1 MDKILSKRLLIFIS
15 MIITAVICALF
26 LASVTNALD
35 IPTSGYCG
43 ADADGKNVQWSYDTE
58 NNVLTFSGTGAIADY
73 LDSENNI
80 TRERDWDIYYKKAKK
95 IVVEEG
101 ITKVGSSTCASFSN
115 VTELSLPESLK
126 NIGEF
131 AFSGINSLQEL
142 VLPMGLT
149 SIGDCAFSGIN
160 HLESLNIPPVNSL
173 NHEAFLGLS
182 VNIVKLNEGTQDIDD
197 SFMNAQINT
206 LYLPSTLTTWNE
218 DFMNAQ
224 YIYGKNDI
232 QELFA
237 YKEDITY
244 IDATK
249 EYDIEDAVVCLSM
262 VPCEDQDNISTLYD
276 GGAKVIDLEFIHN
289 GVEVPLNEGFDYT
302 IEYSDNINVGKCT
315 ATITGMGCYTGTKT
329 VDFYICADLNEC
341 EINVSQST
349 YTYDGTEKKPTVTV
363 KYDNETLEED
373 IDYTVMYANNI
384 EVGTAT
390 VTVTGINRFN
400 GVCQFDYSIV
410 MPDLNDSSVSFD
422 LEYEKVIYDGSEKT
436 PNVTI
441 KIGEVTLKQNVDY
454 TLDYYDNINPS
465 KDTLNGHAIITI
477 NGIGNI
483 SGVKYLYFEIYE
495 EEENKISINDC
506 DVSLEYERVAYDGTA
521 KTPTVTVKY
530 NDNTLTKDT
539 DYTIEYSGNTAVGTG
554 YVTVTG
560 IGDYTEKKQLTFE
573 IYEEEG
579 NKTSISDCNVILE
592 YDRVAYDGT
601 AKTPEVTVKY
611 NNETLAKGTDY
622 TVVYSNNT
630 AVGTAT
636 VTITG
641 IGSYEN
647 AKDVTFTIYEEEEV
661 NKTSIKDCD
670 VTLEYDRVA
679 YDGTEKTPTVTVVY
693 NGITLTKG
701 TDYTIEYSDN
711 IEVGTATVTISGVG
725 DYDNCKL
732 VTFTIYEDEEV
743 SKTSIRDCNI
753 TLSYNQVAYD
763 GTVKKPF
770 VTVKYNNKTL
780 TQNIDY
786 SVTYSN
792 NTRVGT
798 ARVTVNG
805 INGYSDQKVLE
816 FEIYDDSSEGGN
828 NQDNTYINPGA
839 KEVPSGYKAIRT
851 VNDLLAISDNPSGS
865 YILMNDIDLSGT
877 KKGGSLDTGH
887 GWTPINSF
895 SGVLDGNG
903 YRIKNLNMYGNEIK
917 DQYIGFIGECSGKI
931 ENIGFVDAYIDLDII
946 NHNYTYFGI
955 ICGDAYSA
963 NIKNCYVT
971 GNINISRES
980 FGYGTLIGGC
990 CGDNT
995 GSNIENCINVANID
1009 VQGDESN
1016 GTLYAYGVTYS
1027 SQKSYNIGKINTSG
1041 FNGSVSIYGAT
1052 NSGSNNYYLNSSL
1065 ENVTDSA
1072 GSGTKLTSAMMKM
1085 QGSFTGFDFTD
1096 TWEIDPYCSYK
1107 YPQLKN
1113 NRIVR
1118 VSAVD
1123 LTAPTKLVYNQG
1135 DKLDLTNATIKV
1147 SYEDGINSTIKLT
1160 DEMLSGYDMG
1170 KIGDQT
1176 VTVTY
1181 GGIKKTFDIEVKE
1194 IPVTGVSLPENI
1206 VMNSAEKKQLTAEI
1220 TPVNASYKDVT
1231 WESDNTTVASIDEN
1245 GEITAKN
1252 AGNTIITA
1260 TTRNG
1265 LKATCSLKVTV
1276 PCAQIGLSKT
1286 ELSLN
1291 VGEAETVTA
1300 IVYPLESEAVVK
1312 WRTTNDSIASV
1323 DENGL
1328 ITGISAG
1335 NAIVTAYTDNE
1346 VEMDCYVYVNTPT
1359 QVEQQ
1364 NNNSNNAENQVNG
1377 NTSNDNSGSTI
1388 SAYNYTVSKPSKPN
1402 KVKKVK
1408 VKAKSGKLVIS
1419 WKKVSNASS
1428 YEIFVSTKKSFSG
1441 KKKYYTSKTSITIP
1455 NIEGGKKHYIKIRGY
1470 NGYYDEDDEIAFV
1483 NGPWTTAT
1491 KKSKKDVINNGS
1503 FLMLSPAAGGSGNV
1517 TKISFSGN
1525 SITIKGKVKVK
1536 INGKKKTV
1544 SKITIPI
1551 ASNCVYQ
1558 YADDFVENV
1567 SASSMKKDMRKL
1579 CFVGITVYIKNGK
1592 VVKFRGTA

>member
-1 MDKILSKRLLIFIS
+1 MNKILSKRLLVFIS
-15 MIITAVICALF
+15 MIIITVICALF
-26 LASVTNALD
+26 LTSVTNALD

-43 ADADGKNVQWSYDTE
+43 AADDGKNVQWSYDTE

-73 LDSENNI
+73 ISG
-80 TRERDWDIYYKKAKK
+80 ERDWDVYYKKAKK

-101 ITKVGSSTCASFSN
+101 ITRVGSNVCENYSN
-115 VTELSLPESLK
+115 VTELSLPSTLESIGQTFNGMSSLK
-126 NIGEF
+126 
-131 AFSGINSLQEL
+131 EL
-142 VLPMGLT
+142 VLPSGLQEIEENSFG
-149 SIGDCAFSGIN
+149 SIQFVRILDVPGIKTIKSSSFTGMWN
-160 HLESLNIPPVNSL
+160 GSIL
-173 NHEAFLGLS
+173 
-182 VNIVKLNEGTQDIDD
+182 KLNEGTEMIESNALSG
-197 SFMNAQINT
+197 SFSTIYM
-206 LYLPSTLTTWNE
+206 PSTLTAWNDE
-218 DFMNAQ
+218 FKNVQ
-224 YIYGKNDI
+224 YIYGKNDT

-237 YKEDITY
+237 YKEDINY
-244 IDATK
+244 IDAGTN
-249 EYDIEDAVVCLSM
+249 YDIENANIEINDGLFTVQDKNVYLSY
-262 VPCEDQDNISTLYD
+262 N
-276 GGAKVIDLEFIHN
+276 HN
-289 GVEVPLNEGFDYT
+289 GEAVPLNEGIDYNVDFNIDPDT
-302 IEYSDNINVGKCT
+302 GGCTAIFNGIGCYSGSKTFELGEYYGYCGAGEDSKSVQWSYVDGILTIKGKGDMTGGGWRYLTPYPDPTNIKKVIIGEGIEGIMDYSFIGCSNLESVELPFSLKSIGSDAFRDCNSLGKIELPKSLTTLGDYVFNNTNIKQIELPKNLINLGNIIFNADSVELVVCKNEIQIEYCKANGYTYRDATEEDN
-315 ATITGMGCYTGTKT
+315 TIS
-329 VDFYICADLNEC
+329 VNAC
-341 EINVSQST
+341 EITLEYERVE
-349 YTYDGTEKKPTVTV
+349 YDGTAKMPSVTV
-363 KYDNETLEED
+363 KYNDDTLIKD
-373 IDYTVMYANNI
+373 TDYTVEYSGNLT
-384 EVGTAT
+384 VGTGY
-390 VTVTGINRFN
+390 VTVTGI
-400 GVCQFDYSIV
+400 GDYS
-410 MPDLNDSSVSFD
+410 
-422 LEYEKVIYDGSEKT
+422 EY
-436 PNVTI
+436 
-441 KIGEVTLKQNVDY
+441 KQ
-454 TLDYYDNINPS
+454 LP
-465 KDTLNGHAIITI
+465 
-477 NGIGNI
+477 
-483 SGVKYLYFEIYE
+483 FEIYE
-495 EEENKISINDC
+495 EEENKTSINDC
-506 DVSLEYERVAYDGTA
+506 DVVLEYERVAYDGTA

-530 NDNTLTKDT
+530 NNETLTEDT
-539 DYTIEYSGNTAVGTG
+539 DYT
-554 YVTVTG
+554 VT
-560 IGDYTEKKQLTFE
+560 YLA
-573 IYEEEG
+573 
-579 NKTSISDCNVILE
+579 NK
-592 YDRVAYDGT
+592 
-601 AKTPEVTVKY
+601 
-611 NNETLAKGTDY
+611 
-622 TVVYSNNT
+622 

-647 AKDVTFTIYEEEEV
+647 AKDVTFTIYEEEVV
-661 NKTSIKDCD
+661 NKTSIKECD
-670 VTLEYDRVA
+670 VTIEYDRIS

-798 ARVTVNG
+798 AQVTVNG

-828 NQDNTYINPGA
+828 NQDNTYINPSA

-946 NHNYTYFGI
+946 NHTYTYFGI
-955 ICGDAYSA
+955 ICGAAYSA

-980 FGYGTLIGGC
+980 FGNGTLIGGC

-1016 GTLYAYGVTYS
+1016 GTLDAYGVTYS

-1160 DEMLSGYDMG
+1160 EEMLSGYDME
-1170 KIGDQT
+1170 KIGEQT
-1176 VTVTY
+1176 VTVTF
-1181 GGIKKTFDIEVKE
+1181 GGMKKTFDIEVKE
-1194 IPVTGVSLPENI
+1194 IPVTDVSLHGN
-1206 VMNSAEKKQLTAEI
+1206 VTMYSGEKKTLIANI
-1220 TPVNASYKDVT
+1220 APVNASYKDVT
-1231 WESDNTTVASIDEN
+1231 WESGNTTVATVNVN
-1245 GEITAKN
+1245 GELTAKN
-1252 AGNTIITA
+1252 AGKTMITA
-1260 TTRNG
+1260 TTHNG
-1265 LKATCSLKVTV
+1265 LKATCMVEVVV
-1276 PCAQIGLSKT
+1276 PCAQISLNKT
-1286 ELSLN
+1286 EISLN
-1291 VGEAETVTA
+1291 VGQKEAVTA
-1300 IVYPLESEAVVK
+1300 IVYPLESEDVVK
-1312 WRTTNDSIASV
+1312 WRTTNDSIAIV
-1323 DENGL
+1323 DGDGL
-1328 ITGISAG
+1328 ITGMSEG
-1335 NAIVTAYTDNE
+1335 SAIVTAYTDNG
-1346 VEMDCYVYVNTPT
+1346 VEIDCYVYVNVTP
-1359 QVEQQ
+1359 QMDQKEEQQEQHDQEEQQ
-1364 NNNSNNAENQVNG
+1364 NTDSIIVDTKENGSATNGNMNSNTIINN
-1377 NTSNDNSGSTI
+1377 NTVI
-1388 SAYNYTVSKPSKPN
+1388 KPQKPN
-1402 KVKKVK
+1402 KVTKVK
-1408 VKAKSGKLVIS
+1408 VKAKRGKLVIS
-1419 WKKVSNASS
+1419 WKKVSNAED
-1428 YEIFVSTKKSFSG
+1428 YEIFVSTKKNFSG
-1441 KKKYYTSKTSITIP
+1441 KKKYYTSKTSIAIP
-1455 NIEGGKKHYIKIRGY
+1455 NIAGGKKHYIKIRGY
-1470 NGYYDEDDEIAFV
+1470 NSYYDEDYQVAYVD
-1483 NGPWTTAT
+1483 GPWTTVT
-1491 KKSKKDVINNGS
+1491 KKSKKDLINNGT
-1503 FLMLSPAAGGSGNV
+1503 FLMLSPAAGGGNV
-1517 TKISFSGN
+1517 KKISFSGN
-1525 SITIKGKVKVK
+1525 KITIKGKVKIK
-1536 INGKKKTV
+1536 INGKKRTV

-1551 ASNCVYQ
+1551 ASNCIYQ
-1558 YADDFVENV
+1558 YTDDFVENV

-1579 CFVGITVYIKNGK
+1579 NFVGITVYIKNGK
-1592 VVKFRGTA
+1592 VVKFRGAS